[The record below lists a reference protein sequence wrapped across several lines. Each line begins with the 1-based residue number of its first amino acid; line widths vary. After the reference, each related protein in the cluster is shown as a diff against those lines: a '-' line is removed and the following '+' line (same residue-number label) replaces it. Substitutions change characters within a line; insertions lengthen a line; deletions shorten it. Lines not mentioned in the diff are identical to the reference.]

1 MIFLY
6 FYLTHKTMFF
16 TQCLQN
22 IFDHGKLPI
31 NPINHEFITQKRK
44 YDSITPVLISLHWL
58 PVHYRCQYKLL
69 IYVYKAQHGKA
80 PSYLQE
86 LITPYKPNI
95 ALRSENSMLLYPPN
109 DVRTKSYGE
118 RRFDKTAP
126 TLWNSLP
133 LSLRN
138 VNSLDIFKRELKTHF
153 FRIAFKNFL

>member
-1 MIFLY
+1 MY
-6 FYLTHKTMFF
+6 KT
-16 TQCLQN
+16 LQHVLSPEKGN
-22 IFDHGKLPI
+22 M
-31 NPINHEFITQKRK
+31 T
-44 YDSITPVLISLHWL
+44 ITPVLISLHWL
-58 PVHYRCQYKLL
+58 PVHYRCQYKLI

-86 LITPYKPNI
+86 LITYKPKR
-95 ALRSENSMLLYPPN
+95 ALRSENSMLSHPPN

-118 RRFDKTAP
+118 RRFDKAAP